1 MIEKLV
7 SAIVAIVLAAAA
19 VWWFNDSIR
28 DYYQKPLIESYAE
41 TQRLAAKSRQARE
54 AANATQKKDAENAK
68 IKQLESNLA
77 AANAATAAA
86 DGLWNDLRTGR
97 IASQA
102 NLSACSQYADTVTV
116 ILATGADL
124 ARRIAAEADGHVTDK
139 VTCAKAWPTN

>member
-7 SAIVAIVLAAAA
+7 SAIVATALAAAA

-41 TQRLAAKSRQARE
+41 AQRLAKKQTETR
-54 AANATQKKDAENAK
+54 AASNDKLKKEAENAK

-77 AANAATAAA
+77 AAHAATAAA
-86 DGLWNDLRTGR
+86 DGLWNDLRAGR

-102 NLSACSQYADTVTV
+102 NLSACAQYADTVTV

-124 ARRIAAEADGHVTDK
+124 ARRIAAEADSHVADK
-139 VTCAKAWPTN
+139 IACSTAWPK

>member
-1 MIEKLV
+1 MIEKAL
-7 SAIVAIVLAAAA
+7 SIVFALVLAAAG
-19 VWWFNDSIR
+19 VWWFNDAIR

-41 TQRLAAKSRQARE
+41 AQRLAKKQTETRAASNDKLKLE
-54 AANATQKKDAENAK
+54 AEYAK

-86 DGLWNDLRTGR
+86 DGLRNDLRAGR

-102 NLSACSQYADTVTV
+102 NLSACAQYADTVTE

-124 ARRIAAEADGHVTDK
+124 ARRIAAEADGHAADSIE
-139 VTCAKAWPTN
+139 CRNAWPR